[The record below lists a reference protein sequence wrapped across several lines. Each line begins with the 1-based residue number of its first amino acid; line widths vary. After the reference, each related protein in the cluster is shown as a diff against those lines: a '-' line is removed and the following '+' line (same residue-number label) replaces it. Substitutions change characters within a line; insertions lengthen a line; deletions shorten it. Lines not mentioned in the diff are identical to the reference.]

1 MDDLYE
7 RRRFINYGHVCV
19 MSLSVSHQTVLV
31 TCARDNDLLKLFLD
45 TGWHPCK
52 KKKGDDAQ
60 KKFISET
67 KGLKDRI

>member
-19 MSLSVSHQTVLV
+19 MSLSVSHQTVHV
-31 TCARDNDLLKLFLD
+31 TCTRDNDLLKLFLD

-52 KKKGDDAQ
+52 KKKEMMHRKSLSVKQ
-60 KKFISET
+60 K
-67 KGLKDRI
+67 D

>member
-1 MDDLYE
+1 MIYMNAEDLSIMDMFVSCRYQ
-7 RRRFINYGHVCV
+7 F
-19 MSLSVSHQTVLV
+19 VSHQTVHV
-31 TCARDNDLLKLFLD
+31 TYARDNDLLKLFLD